1 MRSNHFNQGFFFEC
15 LFCCALLLQLLSP
28 PSAQGQQRQL
38 PPCRL
43 DSFVHQA
50 GSAAEAIYG
59 DEGVRTPPP
68 FFGFGQKNRIAS
80 GFFGT
85 RDQGLTTGH
94 GSHMPS
100 AWGADE
106 FVSPPGEW
114 CESGPV
120 PTNGRNVYSGAT
132 DNSYDV
138 SEQLLSLET
147 GIEAIRKRIAAANDN
162 ISTLRSLLASLSPAD
177 KAGQQ
182 ALAKEVDRL
191 VTERNQMLLN
201 LQIAEQEAANNFGK
215 KTGGS

>member
-1 MRSNHFNQGFFFEC
+1 MRSNHFNQGFFFTC
-15 LFCCALLLQLLSP
+15 LLFCAVLLQLLSP
-28 PSAQGQQRQL
+28 PSAQGQQRRL

-59 DEGVRTPPP
+59 DEGIRTPPP
-68 FFGFGQKNRIAS
+68 FFGFGQQNRIAS

-114 CESGPV
+114 CDSGPN
-120 PTNGRNVYSGAT
+120 NGRNVYSGAT
-132 DNSYDV
+132 DNTYDV

-147 GIEAIRKRIAAANDN
+147 GIEAMRKRIAAFNDN
-162 ISTLRSLLASLSPAD
+162 ISTLHSILASLSPAD

-182 ALAKEVDRL
+182 AIANEVNRL

-201 LQIAEQEAANNFGK
+201 LHTAQQEAANNFGK
-215 KTGGS
+215 RTGGS